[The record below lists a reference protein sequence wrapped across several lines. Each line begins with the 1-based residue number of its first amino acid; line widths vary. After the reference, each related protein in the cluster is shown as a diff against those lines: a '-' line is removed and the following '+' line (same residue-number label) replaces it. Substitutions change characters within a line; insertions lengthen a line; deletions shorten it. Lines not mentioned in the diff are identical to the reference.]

1 MAAVAGTALPSP
13 RAAGQNLIHP
23 TKLPGGAMR
32 RPPFVLHKGA
42 MIRALAILGALL
54 LAAPA
59 MAVESAPLRSPR
71 ATATLAADVAAV
83 APGESFRVGLR
94 LRLAPGWH
102 SYWRNAGDAGAPTE
116 VALTLPPGAEAGA
129 IAWPAPE
136 RIQYGPLVNYG
147 YKGEVLLPIP
157 VTVPA
162 NLSPGETFR
171 IEAEAGWLVC
181 EEVCIPEEGRF
192 TLALPIAERA
202 VPSPVAA
209 PLFEAAE
216 ARLPRPAP
224 WAVRAGAGEGRASLT
239 LSGPG
244 IGPATVKEAFFFPGE
259 PGALDNT
266 APQPL
271 SVREGALTL
280 GLRLAPGASPAALEG
295 TVVLRDGGGQ
305 RAAFDVSS
313 AIAGPAEAAAG
324 LPFWQAVVFA
334 LAGGLLLNLM
344 PCVFPVLAMKAMAL
358 ARLSGEGRRSVRLH
372 AASYTA
378 GVLASFAAIGGALV
392 ALRAGGAAVGWGFQ
406 FTEPAFV
413 ALMAWLM
420 LAVGL
425 NLSGVF
431 ATGRTVGVGQ
441 GVAGRGGHLGA
452 FATGALAVVL
462 ATPCT
467 APFMAAALGAALAM
481 PPAMTLAVFLA
492 LGLGLAAPYAILG
505 VLPGLA
511 RALPRP
517 GPWMERLRGALAFP
531 MFAAAAWLVWVLA
544 QGAGAD
550 GVFWVML
557 GAVVL
562 SAGLWALGLAQRS
575 GAGRGAIA
583 GKVFAGAAVLAAL
596 ALLPRLSA
604 APAAAAAADPCAEA
618 WSAARV
624 EALRAEGRPVF
635 VNATAA
641 WCITCQV
648 NERVALRGAAVR
660 DAFAARGVAYLK
672 ADWTRGDPA
681 IGAMIRDQGRE
692 GVPLY
697 LYWAPGAA
705 TPVIL
710 PQILT
715 EATVLEALGGA

>member
-1 MAAVAGTALPSP
+1 MLRLIAL
-13 RAAGQNLIHP
+13 
-23 TKLPGGAMR
+23 
-32 RPPFVLHKGA
+32 
-42 MIRALAILGALL
+42 LGALT
-54 LAAPA
+54 LAGPA
-59 MAVESAPLRSPR
+59 LAGESAPVRSPR
-71 ATATLAADVAAV
+71 ATATLVADAAAV
-83 APGESFRVGLR
+83 APGEAFRAGLR

-102 SYWRNAGDAGAPTE
+102 TYWRNAGDAGAPTE
-116 VALTLPPGAEAGA
+116 IALSLPPGAEAGP

-136 RIQYGPLVNYG
+136 RIEYGPLVNFG
-147 YKGEVLLPIP
+147 YKGEVLLPLR
-157 VTVPA
+157 VSVPA
-162 NLSPGETFR
+162 TLSPGDAFR

-192 TLALPIAERA
+192 TLTLPVGDRA
-202 VPSPVAA
+202 VPSPIAA

-216 ARLPRPAP
+216 ARQPRPAP
-224 WAVRAGAGEGRASLT
+224 WAARAGASSGRASLT
-239 LSGPG
+239 LSGDG
-244 IGPATVKEAFFFPGE
+244 IAPATVKEAFFFPSA
-259 PGALDNT
+259 PGVIATT

-271 SVREGALTL
+271 SVRDGALTL
-280 GLRLAPGASPAALEG
+280 ALSPVPGVVPAALEG
-295 TVVLRDGGGQ
+295 TLVLRDGGGQ
-305 RAAFDVSS
+305 RAAFEISAPVSG
-313 AIAGPAEAAAG
+313 AAEAGGGALA
-324 LPFWQAVVFA
+324 FWQAVLFA

-378 GVLASFAAIGGALV
+378 GVLVSFAAIGGALV
-392 ALRAGGAAVGWGFQ
+392 ALRAAGSTAGWGFQ

-413 ALMAWLM
+413 AGMAWLM

-431 ATGRTVGVGQ
+431 AMGGTVGAGQ
-441 GVAGRGGHLGA
+441 SVAARGGHLGA

-481 PPAMTLAVFLA
+481 PPALTMGVFLA
-492 LGLGLAAPYAILG
+492 LGLGLALPYALLG
-505 VLPGLA
+505 VFPGLA

-517 GPWMERLRGALAFP
+517 GAWMERLRQGLAFP

-544 QGAGAD
+544 QQAGAD
-550 GVFWVML
+550 GVLWVMA
-557 GAVVL
+557 GAVVI

-583 GKVFAGAAVLAAL
+583 GRALAGLAVLVAL

-604 APAAAAAADPCAEA
+604 APAAAAAADPAAEA

-624 EALRAEGRPVF
+624 EALRAEGRAVF

-648 NERVALRGAAVR
+648 NDRVALRAGSVR
-660 DAFAARGVAYLK
+660 EAFEARSVAYLK

-681 IGAMIRDQGRE
+681 IGAMLREHGRE

-705 TPVIL
+705 APVIL

-715 EATVLEALGGA
+715 EATVLEALGEA